1 MHNKLFYIIFD
12 IQLNTKVMYKIIQA
26 KFSSKC
32 AKSGKRIKKG
42 DTILY
47 DVYKKLAYIP
57 GNEPKD
63 YTYQDDGKMV
73 QAQENAYFDNFCQ
86 QNNI

>member
-1 MHNKLFYIIFD
+1 
-12 IQLNTKVMYKIIQA
+12 MYKIIQA

-47 DVYKKLAYIP
+47 DIYKKLAYIP
-57 GNEPKD
+57 GNEPR
-63 YTYQDDGKMV
+63 TILTKMMV
-73 QAQENAYFDNFCQ
+73 KWYRHRRTRTLIIFAEKIIFKKSCKKLAR
-86 QNNI
+86 

>member
-1 MHNKLFYIIFD
+1 
-12 IQLNTKVMYKIIQA
+12 MYKIIQA

-42 DTILY
+42 DTIIY
-47 DVYKKLAYIP
+47 DIYKKLTYIP

-73 QAQENAYFDNFCQ
+73 QAQENAYFDNFCRE
-86 QNNI
+86 NNI